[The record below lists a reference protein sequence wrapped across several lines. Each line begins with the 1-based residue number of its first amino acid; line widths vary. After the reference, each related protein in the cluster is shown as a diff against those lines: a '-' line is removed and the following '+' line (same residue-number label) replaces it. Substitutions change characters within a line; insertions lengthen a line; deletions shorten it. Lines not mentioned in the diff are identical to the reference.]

1 MVRCRCAGTP
11 YSLFSRGFGLCDCR
25 NLPPTTILAW
35 ESRCLSP
42 TLNPGRRKQ
51 YHGQGS
57 GVAQT
62 AHAAAGV
69 FAASQLETLSCRL
82 AAGVYRPV
90 SFTPGDPSFLLRQCR
105 QESVLLPRLWPGR
118 RPDPLCPALP
128 RSAVSPECGTC
139 GTATNVRARFP
150 VTGADGHLLSAS
162 TPSPPGSDPLSGA
175 PWIARSR
182 RHRGTRYRLC
192 SRRKFAVSPHC
203 PRLFAGVA
211 ARCGSDQQPGSRHLL
226 PTRDLPL
233 PGARPDRQPL
243 RAQYRCCVSAP
254 FAAAI
259 QRGPV
264 CLGVRPPLLQRDSG
278 RRTARLGC
286 AVAGWFSQH
295 DLRNRHPVDTRSVG
309 AACRSTRPLRL
320 HRL

>member
-90 SFTPGDPSFLLRQCR
+90 SFTPGDTSFLLRQCR
-105 QESVLLPRLWPGR
+105 QESVLLPRLWPGW
-118 RPDPLCPALP
+118 RPHPLCPTLP
-128 RSAVSPECGTC
+128 RSAVSPKCGASR
-139 GTATNVRARFP
+139 TATHARARLP
-150 VTGADGHLLSAS
+150 VIGADGGLLSAS
-162 TPSPPGSDPLSGA
+162 TSSASGSEPLSGA
-175 PWIARSR
+175 PWTARSC
-182 RHRGTRYRLC
+182 RHRRTRYRLC
-192 SRRKFAVSPHC
+192 SRRKFAAPSGC
-203 PRLFAGVA
+203 PGLFAGVA
-211 ARCGSDQQPGSRHLL
+211 AQCRPDQQPGSRHL
-226 PTRDLPL
+226 
-233 PGARPDRQPL
+233 
-243 RAQYRCCVSAP
+243 
-254 FAAAI
+254 
-259 QRGPV
+259 
-264 CLGVRPPLLQRDSG
+264 
-278 RRTARLGC
+278 
-286 AVAGWFSQH
+286 
-295 DLRNRHPVDTRSVG
+295 
-309 AACRSTRPLRL
+309 
-320 HRL
+320 